1 MILVVPYVQENH
13 DSTPV
18 KSGDLHFIDA
28 GDKVVLPGLVDAH
41 VHLEE
46 PGKQDWEGFWTGTQA
61 AAATGGITALIDMPD
76 DSSPPTTTPRNLDIK
91 CRSARGQCWVD
102 VGFWRGV
109 IPQNQADLKP
119 LVAAGVKGF
128 KCFLIESGV
137 EEFPSV
143 SEHDLHVHMKEL
155 QDQSTV
161 LLFHAEL
168 ENDSC
173 SVQNHEE
180 HDPTAYQTFLSS
192 CPEELEV
199 NAISLIT
206 VLQEKY
212 NSLHCHIVHLFAST
226 ALPIIR
232 AARSRGLNLTEETC
246 FHYLC
251 LSADDIPYGQPK
263 FKCCLP
269 ICSESNRDA
278 LWDALIDGTIDCV
291 VSDHSSCVV
300 ELRKFEEGDIMTA
313 WGGINSLGFDLSLLW
328 TEGQKRGISLS
339 QIICWTSE
347 ETAKHT
353 RLSSSKGRLSVGYDD
368 DLVIWDP
375 EAEFKVSKEHFD
387 FKNKFSAYEGMVLN
401 GVVQQIV
408 LHGHVTYDRTQNGFD
423 GFTPIGKL
431 L

>member
-1 MILVVPYVQENH
+1 MITVNVDTGKITDIQTVY
-13 DSTPV
+13 TT
-18 KSGDLHFIDA
+18 FIDA
-28 GDKVVLPGLVDAH
+28 GEKFVLPGLVDAH
-41 VHLEE
+41 VHLNEL
-46 PGKQDWEGFWTGTQA
+46 GRTDWEGFWTGMRA
-61 AAATGGITALIDMPD
+61 AMAGAIT
-76 DSSPPTTTPRNLDIK
+76 TVIK
-91 CRSARGQCWVD
+91 RQTAQGQWWANI
-102 VGFWRGV
+102 GFWGGV
-109 IPQNQADLKP
+109 IPGNLASPHTSNKVDLKP

-192 CPEELEV
+192 RPEELEV

-232 AARSRGLNLTEETC
+232 AARSHGLNLTEETC

-263 FKCCLP
+263 FKCCPP

-300 ELRKFEEGDIMTA
+300 ELRKFEEGDIMTT

-353 RLSSSKGRLSVGYDD
+353 GLSSSKGRLSVGYDD

-375 EAEFKVSKEHFD
+375 AAEFKVSKEHFD

-401 GVVQQIV
+401 GVVQQTV